1 MAGPNFSQSMYDG
14 RLVEEG
20 PTYAGPQ
27 SLMLRMMLDAS
38 RRMVRTGYPRLNLD
52 SMSDY
57 MKRDLGF
64 ADCRNPHCEQ

>member
-1 MAGPNFSQSMYDG
+1 MARLNVSQSTCDN
-14 RLVEEG
+14 RLVEENQG
-20 PTYAGPQ
+20 YAGPQ